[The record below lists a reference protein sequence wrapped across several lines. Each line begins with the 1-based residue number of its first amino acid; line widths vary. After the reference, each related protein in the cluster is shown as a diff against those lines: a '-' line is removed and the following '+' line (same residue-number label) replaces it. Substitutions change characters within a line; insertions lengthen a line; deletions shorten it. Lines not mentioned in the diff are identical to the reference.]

1 VVLCSEIL
9 SERGRFGAGPRVE
22 FSDSSKKGGS
32 IKVVIRGL
40 ETTNYEERA
49 KEAGYKRRL
58 HKVMTEKEAVE
69 TFLHDGDSFCMG
81 GFVMWRQPESIM
93 REIARQGKKNL
104 SLIDES
110 GTFEGIDLLVEL
122 GILDRI
128 DIAYMPTRQ
137 VGGISGTPALERGI
151 KEGLPRPVEAG
162 GVLATPRD
170 KIKSDVPPLKI
181 VDWTN
186 FEVSLRF
193 MAGALNVPFMPCR
206 SSIGA
211 DIPKY
216 NKEIKVIND
225 PYENKPLLLIPAYR
239 PDVAFISV
247 QRADRRGNGQI
258 WGFKGTDFWKAR
270 AAKHVVLI
278 TEELVPTEKIYE
290 NPALT
295 IIPAYCTDAVVHL
308 PFNCLPTGIYGG
320 YLADWLGFVSFLLQR
335 QSREGALKW
344 IDEWVFGLKDH
355 FAYCDK
361 VGWEKL
367 ERLAKSEHKL
377 NRIPA

>member
-1 VVLCSEIL
+1 M
-9 SERGRFGAGPRVE
+9 A
-22 FSDSSKKGGS
+22 
-32 IKVVIRGL
+32 IRGL
-40 ETTNYEERA
+40 ETINYEKRA
-49 KEAGYKRRL
+49 KEADYKHKL

-104 SLIDES
+104 SVIDES
-110 GTFEGIDLLVEL
+110 GDFEGIDLLVQL
-122 GILDRI
+122 GMLDRI
-128 DIAYMPTRQ
+128 DIAFTITRQ

-151 KEGLPRPVEAG
+151 KEGVPRPVEAG
-162 GVLATPRD
+162 GVLATPKD

-186 FEVSLRF
+186 FGISLRF

-206 SSIGA
+206 SSLGS

-216 NKEIKVIND
+216 NKDIKVIND
-225 PYENKPLLLIPAYR
+225 PYENKPLLLIPAYK

-247 QRADRRGNGQI
+247 QRADRRGNGQL
-258 WGFKGTDFWKAR
+258 WGFKGTDYWKAR

-290 NPALT
+290 NPGLT
-295 IIPAYCTDAVVHL
+295 TIPAYCTDAVVHL
-308 PFNCLPTGIYGG
+308 PFNCLPTGCYGCYTG
-320 YLADWLGFVSFLLQR
+320 DWIGFVSLLLQR
-335 QSREGALKW
+335 QSPRGASQW
-344 IDEWVFGLKDH
+344 IDEWVFGPKDH

-361 VGWEKL
+361 IGWEKL
-367 ERLAKSEHKL
+367 DRMVKSEHNL
-377 NRIPA
+377 NRIPG

>member
-1 VVLCSEIL
+1 M
-9 SERGRFGAGPRVE
+9 A
-22 FSDSSKKGGS
+22 
-32 IKVVIRGL
+32 IRGL
-40 ETTNYEERA
+40 ETINYEDRA
-49 KEAGYKRRL
+49 KEADYKHRL

-81 GFVMWRQPESIM
+81 GFVMCRQPESVI

-104 SLIDES
+104 SIIDES
-110 GTFEGIDLLVEL
+110 GDLEGIDLLVEL

-128 DIAYMPTRQ
+128 DIAYSITRQ
-137 VGGISGTPALERGI
+137 VGGISGTPAIERGI

-162 GVLATPRD
+162 GVLATPKD
-170 KIKSDVPPLKI
+170 KIKPDTTPLKI
-181 VDWTN
+181 MDWTN
-186 FEVSLRF
+186 FEVSLRL
-193 MAGALNVPFMPCR
+193 MAGAFNVPFMPCR
-206 SSIGA
+206 SSIGT

-247 QRADRRGNGQI
+247 QKADHRGNGQI

-270 AAKHVVLI
+270 AAKHVVLL
-278 TEELVPTEKIYE
+278 TEELVTTEKIYE

-295 IIPAYCTDAVVHL
+295 VIPAYCTDAVVHL
-308 PFNCLPTGIYGG
+308 PFNCLPTSVYGC
-320 YLADWLGFVSFLLQR
+320 YMADWIGFVALLLQR

-344 IDEWVFGLKDH
+344 IDEWIYGTKDH

-361 VGWEKL
+361 MGWEKL
-367 ERLAKSEHKL
+367 DRLAKSEHKL
-377 NRIPA
+377 NRIPG